1 MKNSKKAPHLARSK
15 KTFKNEKSRKHTFYC
30 KSKSDRSRKNRFK
43 SETSISRQSSCSQPD
58 KESCIINQEK
68 LQMLEKMFEKT
79 ADAAGALD
87 MKGFQ
92 KVMKE
97 TFSSV
102 TDETL
107 DSLFWKV
114 DVDCDGRVSW
124 HKYLDY
130 LMRDF
135 KGKEEKAEDQYR
147 LRLQPPMKIIPLN
160 HGHEIVKLQFLAS
173 QFQGSSGRFLTV
185 TKDGILQ
192 FWDESFMLLQ
202 TVHLDQ
208 SHRRHNLQMWVNDMV
223 CLTNI
228 NLIAIASTD
237 QDLEFFDISGN
248 KCQKTFIFIDLDS
261 CAVVMDYWTD
271 QHKAVFCV
279 GDTKGNVL
287 IFVSDDVAESGL
299 FHPYIFQTKGRIDLQ
314 RPESGSSYI
323 KISMQ
328 NLLTKKSKIHRSY
341 RLKAIHANW
350 CQQIKFIP
358 ELNVVASCSDIDS
371 TAMVLIIVP
380 TRADH
385 PKTSTM
391 TLRKGILCFDYCPDR
406 NFLVTGG
413 YDPIIL
419 LWNPLFIKKPIWQM
433 KGHQTSV
440 THVIVNGKSNCII
453 SISRDKNIR
462 LWYIHNLLCFQSF
475 SGKFFALGNHPITC
489 AYFHKANDTFVCG
502 TYSIGILT
510 GYLEAQEG
518 TWKIQEVSTTH
529 HTVVCGVLY
538 SKTVKQV
545 VSGSLN
551 GLIRV
556 WELVT
561 GKKVKEFPVSESKD
575 VELTA
580 MALDELERCL
590 LTGMRNGTVKMWNY
604 NLGVC
609 LLNFPNPDQM
619 EINGIIHV
627 NGIFYVAGWNK
638 RITWYLYQ
646 NKEVIPL
653 FDHWPY
659 FHTDDI
665 LCLAKYHSNI
675 LGSASYNGDIFI
687 WNVSWGKPFVHFNA
701 SKGPLALKPIKVFKE
716 EDRVTLADLVN
727 KNTGGKKSWAKKSL
741 WRPISGA
748 SSQTQKHEIRR
759 NLASAPPAL
768 RYTEG
773 KSAKE
778 LSIQSKLQK
787 PCSGVNSKPV
797 NGMRPQSKTW
807 SKNKQK
813 ENDDYTRQK
822 EKKDTMA
829 SVEKIIFL
837 PTRLRTPRTATLLS
851 SAGNGYIYAWS
862 IHDRGGMLGKF
873 QPAENQYQDSIV
885 GAMASD
891 EKDWILI
898 TGDSKGYLK
907 IWDIKDYCR
916 LPTEQKIS
924 LAWEEKLAQENIY
937 RNLIPT
943 HNRVETQQELPETEE
958 VFGGHVV
965 SLIPPELLI
974 SWQAHDKGVTNI
986 AFGEH
991 FHVIISA
998 GADFNVKAWKISGE
1012 AIGTFGLSIW
1022 RRLVPTGTID
1032 YSPKSS
1038 FVIEPTEMPE
1048 IKEVS
1053 DKHDDYTKILTQQR
1067 KDQRKIMSLLH
1078 SKSPEA
1084 MDKLRKLAEQSMLGS
1099 VEAGEGVED
1108 SWIEWETSGILRSD
1122 IVGKAYKPKDRR
1134 RIPKVEMTPVKF
1146 LKEKEISPWVYKNL
1160 PCKDL
1165 QDLSRSNMA
1174 IMKTT
1179 QTPRKKNVWL
1189 ITQHMIKNL
1198 SVARQFMDT
1207 PTRSQSFS
1215 FSSPLL
1221 SKNSSF
1227 TSLSSLK
1234 LSAVS
1239 SVSSLK
1245 QSSISSAT
1253 AASKKQL
1260 RCSLVSPKKKAPS
1273 SSTIS
1278 IATKSSMTIST
1289 VSSVKSSTLALK
1301 PLKSILKG

>member
-1 MKNSKKAPHLARSK
+1 MLMIPQISHVPPLLPGLQVAFLGYL
-15 KTFKNEKSRKHTFYC
+15 TILEWVFQ
-30 KSKSDRSRKNRFK
+30 
-43 SETSISRQSSCSQPD
+43 ET
-58 KESCIINQEK
+58 
-68 LQMLEKMFEKT
+68 
-79 ADAAGALD
+79 LD
-87 MKGFQ
+87 IKGFQ

-97 TFSSV
+97 TFPSV
-102 TDETL
+102 TDEAL
-107 DSLFWKV
+107 ESLFWKV
-114 DVDCDGRVSW
+114 DADCVGCVTW

-130 LMRDF
+130 LMREF
-135 KGKEEKAEDQYR
+135 KGKEEMDKDQYR
-147 LRLQPPMKIIPLN
+147 LRLQPPMRIVPLN

-192 FWDESFMLLQ
+192 FWDEFFMLLQ

-208 SHRRHNLQMWVNDMV
+208 THRRHNQQMWVNDMV
-223 CLTNI
+223 CLANI

-279 GDTKGNVL
+279 GDTKEKVINTRL
-287 IFVSDDVAESGL
+287 CFL
-299 FHPYIFQTKGRIDLQ
+299 TYFL
-314 RPESGSSYI
+314 GSSYI

-328 NLLTKKSKIHRSY
+328 SLLTKKSKIHRSY

-358 ELNVVASCSDIDS
+358 QLNVVASCSAIDS
-371 TAMVLIIVP
+371 TAMVLTVVP
-380 TRADH
+380 TRTD
-385 PKTSTM
+385 PLKTSTV

-419 LWNPLFIKKPIWQM
+419 LWNPLFIKKPMWRM

-453 SISRDKNIR
+453 SVSRDKNIR
-462 LWYIHNLLCFQSF
+462 LWDIHNLLCFQSL

-489 AYFHKANDTFVCG
+489 AYFHKANDTFICG
-502 TYSIGILT
+502 TYS
-510 GYLEAQEG
+510 
-518 TWKIQEVSTTH
+518 VSDKLLR
-529 HTVVCGVLY
+529 G
-538 SKTVKQV
+538 
-545 VSGSLN
+545 N
-551 GLIRV
+551 GLTSEGPWASQICSHV

-590 LTGMRNGTVKMWNY
+590 LTGMRNGTVKMWNFT
-604 NLGVC
+604 LGVC

-619 EINGIIHV
+619 EINGITHV

-659 FHTDDI
+659 FHTEDI
-665 LCLAKYHSNI
+665 LCLAKYRSNI

-701 SKGPLALKPIKVFKE
+701 SKRFLSFLWEQVFKE
-716 EDRVTLADLVN
+716 EDRVMLADLVN
-727 KNTGGKKSWAKKSL
+727 KNIGGKKTWAKKSL
-741 WRPISGA
+741 WRPMSGA
-748 SSQTQKHEIRR
+748 SSQTQKPEIRR
-759 NLASAPPAL
+759 NLTSAPPAL
-768 RYTEG
+768 RNTEG

-778 LSIQSKLQK
+778 LSFQFKLQALMAWGRQQM
-787 PCSGVNSKPV
+787 PSSKSISPL
-797 NGMRPQSKTW
+797 Q
-807 SKNKQK
+807 
-813 ENDDYTRQK
+813 
-822 EKKDTMA
+822 
-829 SVEKIIFL
+829 IIFL
-837 PTRLRTPRTATLLS
+837 PTRLRTPHTATLLS

-873 QPAENQYQDSIV
+873 QPAENQYQDSVV
-885 GAMASD
+885 GAMTSD

-907 IWDIKDYCR
+907 IWDIKDYCK
-916 LPTEQKIS
+916 LPNEQKIS
-924 LAWEEKLAQENIY
+924 LVWEERLAQENIY

-943 HNRVETQQELPETEE
+943 YNRVETQQELPETEE

-974 SWQAHDKGVTNI
+974 SWKAHDKGVTDI

-991 FHVIISA
+991 FHVVISA

-1022 RRLVPTGTID
+1022 RRLVPPGTID

-1038 FVIEPTEMPE
+1038 VIETTEMPE
-1048 IKEVS
+1048 IKKVLTLNHFYLS
-1053 DKHDDYTKILTQQR
+1053 KDDDYTKILTQQR
-1067 KDQRKIMSLLH
+1067 KDQIKLMSLLH

-1084 MDKLRKLAEQSMLGS
+1084 MDKLRKLAEESILGS

-1108 SWIEWETSGILRSD
+1108 SWIKWKTSGIL
-1122 IVGKAYKPKDRR
+1122 AYKPKERVHVPETE
-1134 RIPKVEMTPVKF
+1134 ITPVKF
-1146 LKEKEISPWVYKNL
+1146 MKEKEVRIQLTHYWGVGWGSGTGEWREEFLRVKSFPSFLAELYSII
-1160 PCKDL
+1160 
-1165 QDLSRSNMA
+1165 Q
-1174 IMKTT
+1174 
-1179 QTPRKKNVWL
+1179 
-1189 ITQHMIKNL
+1189 MIKEGEMGKRMRERERERERE
-1198 SVARQFMDT
+1198 RQRQTERERREGGKGMKYWEE
-1207 PTRSQSFS
+1207 REIG
-1215 FSSPLL
+1215 
-1221 SKNSSF
+1221 KIRVNE
-1227 TSLSSLK
+1227 
-1234 LSAVS
+1234 
-1239 SVSSLK
+1239 
-1245 QSSISSAT
+1245 
-1253 AASKKQL
+1253 
-1260 RCSLVSPKKKAPS
+1260 
-1273 SSTIS
+1273 STGR
-1278 IATKSSMTIST
+1278 
-1289 VSSVKSSTLALK
+1289 
-1301 PLKSILKG
+1301 ILFICPC